1 MSDTATVLIAIGPA
15 AITALVAYFAAR
27 FQRDTSKAETE
38 ATTLRIRIEHD
49 EAKRSHRQGVYH
61 NFLIL
66 LVELAGMMKGF
77 APLDEA
83 RLQGWLASFYAQS
96 QGLQLYGAQ
105 GMRDAL
111 TPLGGAIGEALVEAE
126 KGDKRLPLYER
137 MKVAYG
143 RHEGEIVVATIE
155 LTEEMREDVA
165 PEMVDPL
172 IRELR
177 EAQGQRSD

>member
-38 ATTLRIRIEHD
+38 AATLRRIEHD
-49 EAKRSHRQGVYH
+49 EAKRSHRQGLCH

-83 RLQGWLASFYAQS
+83 RVQGWLASFYAQS

-126 KGDKRLPLYER
+126 KGINVCPC
-137 MKVAYG
+137 MSA
-143 RHEGEIVVATIE
+143 
-155 LTEEMREDVA
+155 
-165 PEMVDPL
+165 
-172 IRELR
+172 
-177 EAQGQRSD
+177 